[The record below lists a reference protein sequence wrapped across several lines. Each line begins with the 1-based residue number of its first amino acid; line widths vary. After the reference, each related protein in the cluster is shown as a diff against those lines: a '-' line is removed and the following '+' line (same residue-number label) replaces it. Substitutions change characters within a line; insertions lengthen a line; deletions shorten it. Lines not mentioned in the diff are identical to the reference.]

1 MFDKHSVS
9 RFFTKDIGHKI
20 LGASK
25 GLARVLDEPVIQAGI
40 GALAPELGV
49 GLGVAK
55 RIGLLEKIKNV

>member
-9 RFFTKDIGHKI
+9 RFFSKDLGHKI

-25 GLARVLDEPVIQAGI
+25 GLARVLDEPLIQSGI
-40 GALAPELGV
+40 GALSPELGV

>member
-1 MFDKHSVS
+1 MFYKHSVS
-9 RFFTKDIGHKI
+9 RFFSKDLGHKI

-40 GALAPELGV
+40 SGLAPELGV

>member
-1 MFDKHSVS
+1 MFDKSSVS
-9 RFFTKDIGHKI
+9 RFFSKDLGHKI

-40 GALAPELGV
+40 SSLAPELGV

-55 RIGLLEKIKNV
+55 RIGLLEKVKNA